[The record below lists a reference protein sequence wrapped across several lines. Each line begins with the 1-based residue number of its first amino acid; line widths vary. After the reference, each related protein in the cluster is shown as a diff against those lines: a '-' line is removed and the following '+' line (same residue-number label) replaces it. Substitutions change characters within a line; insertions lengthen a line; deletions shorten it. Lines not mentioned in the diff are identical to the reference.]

1 MIQKIVK
8 FVLFSFLGVTLIS
21 NVSAQKPGPGK
32 GSLTYIKTT
41 ADKDATPIRAI
52 LEGDKLYVATQSK
65 GAFIYKLVN
74 PDSLLEIAHFAEGGL
89 INGGIAKKDN
99 FLFLSDG
106 LNGIL
111 SLDVSG
117 DNMKLVQEFKPAT
130 DVYDLAI
137 KGDILYAAESK
148 SGLTTY
154 KIQPDGKFTLLQNY
168 KSSAKWAWAWRTQIV
183 NDTLF
188 VIDQQEG
195 VKLFNISKPESPE
208 YLTSFKTNG
217 TPKDII
223 KDGVTLVVANGP
235 EGLHTFSLNIAG
247 YSRQIEDID
256 IKGDAQ
262 NVFKSGRYFFMAAGE
277 DGIYILSQTSTGR
290 LGIDFKTKEPGEII
304 SMVKRN
310 EDLYVSSDR
319 GIMIYKYNSPPIFEP
334 IKRQVID
341 ENQVLTFSRSGYDP
355 DGSKVIISAE
365 GLPEGANWSIDSTL
379 FTWKPTFEQ
388 SGRYRVYYTITE
400 DTEASLYDLDTV
412 FITVNHVNRVPAIAK
427 IENKVIDENKE
438 LSFKVEEGTD
448 PDREDEGKLVH
459 FSRNLPEGASF
470 DTKTLKFTWKPTYDQ
485 SGEYT
490 AIIGV
495 KDPSGLEATSELKI
509 KVIHVN
515 RPPVLAAV
523 GPKTIDEMKDLTYV
537 VKWSDP
543 DTEDNGKLV
552 MKATGLPEGSV
563 FNTETGDFSWKPTY
577 EQSGSYEVTFKVTD
591 SNSDNLGILSDEEK
605 VTITVNHVSRTPIIV
620 AVPDHATKEDQQLSF
635 NIRVYDLDR
644 EDFGKLKIT
653 ATDLPKGS
661 SLKDSVFTWTPDYFQ
676 AGNYTV
682 TFTVTE
688 PSGLNASA
696 KGNISVENV
705 NRMPVIAKF
714 VTPAQ
719 GKEDSPVQI
728 QFNITDP
735 DLEALTLTLGKLPEG
750 AKFDPATQTFSWVP
764 TYEQA
769 GNYEMKLKAV
779 DPLGGSAE
787 ADLSVTIANV
797 NRYPVFATLADQTV
811 NEDQS
816 LTFKV
821 SAADPDRQKVV
832 LSSGTLPEGATFDP
846 TTGQLTWKPTFEQS
860 GSYPITFSA
869 IDEENA
875 KTDKLINVTVSNVN
889 RLPVLAA
896 VQPVS
901 VNEVDPVTLKFS
913 ATDPDRQTVTYSATN
928 LPEGAVLNSA
938 SGDFSWVPTYEQAGK
953 YTVTVSASDPEDGK
967 VSTNLVI
974 EVKNVNRLPV
984 FENVKDFSITEGES
998 FDYTFNVSD
1007 PDRQTLV
1014 ISKIKGTL
1022 PKGATFNEKNGDFS
1036 FSPDFTQAGQYGP
1049 FELTVT
1055 DPEKATAN
1063 AKFSLT
1069 VANNNRKP
1077 KLSVPGS
1084 KSATGG
1090 ETVEFS
1096 VSATDEDK
1104 ETLTFSA
1111 TGLPTGATFDPASKK
1126 FSWIPSETTSGSFT
1140 VTISVTDGIDSVSE
1154 SVSLTITA
1162 KPVPVVPV
1170 PQDGKGQ

>member
-8 FVLFSFLGVTLIS
+8 FVLFSFLGVTLITE
-21 NVSAQKPGPGK
+21 VSAQKPGAGK

-41 ADKDATPIRAI
+41 ADKDATPLRAI
-52 LEGDKLYVATQSK
+52 LEGDKLFLATQSK
-65 GAFIYKLVN
+65 GAYIYKLVN
-74 PDSLLEIAHFAEGGL
+74 PDSLREVAHYAEGGL

-111 SLDVSG
+111 SIDVSN
-117 DNMKLVQEFKPAT
+117 DNMTLVQEFKPAN

-148 SGLTTY
+148 AGLTTY
-154 KIQPDGKFTLLQNY
+154 KILPDGKFTLLQNY
-168 KSSAKWAWAWRTQIV
+168 KSAAKWAWAWRTQIV

-195 VKLFNISKPESPE
+195 IKLFNISKPESPV

-223 KDGVTLVVANGP
+223 KDGETMIVANGP
-235 EGLHTFSLNIAG
+235 EGLHTFSLNAAG
-247 YSRQIEDID
+247 YSRQVEDID

-262 NVFKSGRYFFMAAGE
+262 NVFKSGRYFFMAAGD
-277 DGIYILSQTSTGR
+277 DGIYILSETSTGR

-319 GIMIYKYNSPPIFEP
+319 GLMIYKYNSPPIFEP

-365 GLPEGANWSIDSTL
+365 GLPEGADWNIDST
-379 FTWKPTFEQ
+379 FFKWKPTFEQ

-400 DTEASLYDLDTV
+400 DTDASLYDLDTV
-412 FITVNHVNRVPAIAK
+412 FITVNHVNRLPVIAK
-427 IENKVIDENKE
+427 IENKLIDENKE
-438 LSFKVEEGTD
+438 LSFKIEEGTD

-470 DTKTLKFTWKPTYDQ
+470 DTKSLKFTWKPTYDQ

-509 KVIHVN
+509 KVNHVN

-523 GPKTIDEMKDLTYV
+523 GAKTIDEMKDLIYV

-543 DTEDNGKLV
+543 DTEDKGKLV
-552 MKATGLPEGSV
+552 MNATGLPEGSV
-563 FNTETGDFSWKPTY
+563 FNNETGDFSWKPTY
-577 EQSGSYEVTFKVTD
+577 EQSGTYTVTFKVTD
-591 SNSDNLGILSDEEK
+591 SNSDKLGVLSDEEK
-605 VTITVNHVSRTPIIV
+605 VTLTVNHVSRTPFIV
-620 AVPDHATKEDQQLSF
+620 AVPEHGTKEDQQLSF
-635 NIRVYDLDR
+635 NIRVFDLDK

-676 AGNYTV
+676 AGAYNV

-688 PSGLNASA
+688 PSELNAST
-696 KGNISVENV
+696 KGYIVVENV

-719 GKEDSPVQI
+719 GKEDSPLQI
-728 QFNITDP
+728 QFAITDP

-750 AKFDPATQTFSWVP
+750 AKFDAATQTFSWVP

-787 ADLSVTIANV
+787 ADLSLVIANV
-797 NRYPVFATLADQTV
+797 NRFPVFAALADQAV

-821 SAADPDRQKVV
+821 SATDPDRQKVV
-832 LSSGTLPEGATFDP
+832 LSSSTLPEGATFDP
-846 TTGQLTWKPTFEQS
+846 LNGQLTWKPTFEQS
-860 GSYPITFSA
+860 GSYPVTFSA
-869 IDEENA
+869 VDEENA
-875 KTDKLINVTVSNVN
+875 KTDKLVTIVVSNVN
-889 RLPVLAA
+889 RLPVLTA
-896 VQPVS
+896 VQPIT
-901 VNEVDPVTLKFS
+901 VNEVDPVNVQFK
-913 ATDPDRQTVTYSATN
+913 ATDPDRQTVNYSSTN
-928 LPEGAVLNSA
+928 LPEGAVLNA
-938 SGDFSWVPTYEQAGK
+938 TSGDFSWVPTYEQAGK
-953 YTVTVSASDPEDGK
+953 YTISVSATDPENGK
-967 VSTNLVI
+967 VSTNLVVD
-974 EVKNVNRLPV
+974 VKNVNRVPV
-984 FENVKDFSITEGES
+984 FENVKDLSIAEGES
-998 FDYTFNVSD
+998 FDFTFKTSD
-1007 PDRQTLV
+1007 PDKQTLV
-1014 ISKIKGTL
+1014 ISKLKGTL
-1022 PKGATFNEKNGDFS
+1022 PKGAVFNEKNGEFS
-1036 FSPDFTQAGQYGP
+1036 FNPDFTQAGQYGP
-1049 FELTVT
+1049 FELTVS
-1055 DPEKATAN
+1055 DPEKATTS

-1069 VANNNRKP
+1069 VTNNNRKP
-1077 KLSVPGS
+1077 KLTVPGS
-1084 KSATGG
+1084 KSAIGG
-1090 ETVEFS
+1090 ESVEFA

-1111 TGLPTGATFDPASKK
+1111 SGLPTGATFDPTSKK
-1126 FSWIPSETTSGSFT
+1126 FSWIPSETTSGKFT
-1140 VTISVTDGIDSVSE
+1140 VTISVTDGIDSVSD

-1162 KPVPVVPV
+1162 KPIPV
-1170 PQDGKGQ
+1170 PQGGQGQ